1 MPRFGGLNLG
11 MVGGALVRN
20 AAGSIAN
27 AVLPRSAFGGFGLGG
42 GQSLTAPN
50 QNAKDRKVSLR
61 PKPGGANRVYGS
73 GLLTPLKNSGGL
85 IWPYTPSISYNQPV
99 NYQSMTTVHAN
110 QDFHVY
116 SNTPAVNLQVGGDFT
131 VQNQMEGEYALAAI
145 HFFRTVSKM
154 NFGESDPNAGTP
166 PPVLLFNA
174 YGPFVFNDVPVI
186 VKDFT
191 VEFPDSVDYVQVMVS
206 GTQTTTTTT
215 AGRTVDNRITA
226 TPLDPLPST
235 ITGIGTGNMQIGSGG
250 PSTNY
255 NADESGA
262 PRTWGQQTTT
272 PGTTTSRN
280 TQTSYTVWLP
290 SMFKLSC
297 TLIVQHNPKDLRS
310 RFNLPAYINGANN
323 QKDFI

>member
-11 MVGGALVRN
+11 NVGGALLRN

-27 AVLPRSAFGGFGLGG
+27 AVLPRSAFGGFGLDSGK
-42 GQSLTAPN
+42 SLNFPD

-61 PKPGGANRVYGS
+61 PKPGGANRVYGA
-73 GLLTPLKNSGGL
+73 GLLTPIKESNGL
-85 IWPYTPSISYNQPV
+85 IWPYTPSITYNQPV
-99 NYQSMTTVHAN
+99 NYTSMTTVHAN

-116 SNTPAVNLQVGGDFT
+116 GNTPAVSLQVAGDFT
-131 VQNQMEGEYALAAI
+131 VQNQLEGWYAHAAI

-191 VEFPDSVDYVQVMVS
+191 VEFPDNVDYVQVTVHGS
-206 GTQTTTTTT
+206 STITT
-215 AGRTVDNRITA
+215 AGTPGIPGLPARPEILLRAASPA
-226 TPLDPLPST
+226 TPESNDGPGMPALPAMDRLVLPAREAIPGT
-235 ITGIGTGNMQIGSGG
+235 TG
-250 PSTNY
+250 
-255 NADESGA
+255 
-262 PRTWGQQTTT
+262 T
-272 PGTTTSRN
+272 PGTSRSSP
-280 TQTSYTVWLP
+280 QSYTVWLP
-290 SMFKLSC
+290 SMFKISC